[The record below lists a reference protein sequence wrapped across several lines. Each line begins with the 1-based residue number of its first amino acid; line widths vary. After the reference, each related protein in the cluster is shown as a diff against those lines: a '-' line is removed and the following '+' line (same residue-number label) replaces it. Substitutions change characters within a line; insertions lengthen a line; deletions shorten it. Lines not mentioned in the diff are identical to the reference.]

1 MRTSTETKRGL
12 QHLGEEL
19 ALPPLPA
26 AVAEALA
33 ELNAQMEG
41 EVRTDAVHRAL
52 YATDASIYELVPF
65 GVALPKS
72 AADLVKIVKACAAA
86 GIPLTARTAGT
97 SLSGQAVGPGL
108 IVDTGRF
115 LNRVLSIDVERREAR
130 VEPGVV
136 RDELNRLLRPHGL
149 MFGPD
154 TSTSNRCMVGGMVGN
169 NSCGSYS
176 ILHGTTREN
185 LVSMEVV
192 LADGTVAELGEMSR
206 EAWLEHEAAGGLL
219 GSAMREVRGLV
230 EGQVETI
237 RAAFPKPE
245 VKRRNT
251 GYALDDLTYSWM
263 GDEPERK
270 ASLARVLCGSEGTLA
285 VTREVTLKLVPVP
298 KATMVVAAHFATIDE
313 AMHATV
319 EAVKHG
325 PAAVEL
331 LDKRTLDLSRL
342 NLEQERNRWFL
353 EGDPGAILVIEFFD
367 ETSEAARGRCEGVIE
382 ALQAAGLGYAFPV
395 IAPPRIGSIWELRK
409 AGLGVLMGSPGD
421 TKPQTLVEDTAV
433 AVADLPAYIAEF
445 AQLMARHQ
453 VDCVYYAH
461 ASVGELHLRPE
472 LDFKQPRDV
481 ARAEAIAGDVA
492 DLVRKYRGSLSG
504 EHGDGRVRGP
514 YIARVMGPEAYR
526 WLERVKRA
534 FDPAGILNPNNIT
547 QTRPMT
553 EDWRYHARYEQR
565 EVESAFAYA
574 ESGGLQ
580 RAVERCNGAGVCRK
594 TAAMGGTMCP
604 SYMVTGEEHDT
615 TRGRANLFRLML
627 QQGPEAMF
635 TSPALGEAL
644 ELCVGCKACKSECP
658 ASVDMARLKTEYW
671 AGRYALEGTP
681 LAARAFAEVT
691 EWSRLAQEL
700 PLGATVANW
709 VSGTGL
715 AKAVMAKALGLS
727 EMRTMP
733 AISGR
738 SFHDWFGARKRA
750 SKPGA
755 ERVCLFVDE
764 FTDRYEPEV
773 GQAAVAVLEA
783 GGFEVIAPVF
793 APSGRTYLSRGLVAE
808 AREVIGQNVVA
819 LDRLLDDVVAVLG
832 LEPSAILTYI
842 DESLD
847 FADVP
852 WRAAAERV
860 AKKVK
865 LAEDFVG
872 EVAARE
878 PSRWSWQPEAERV
891 MLHGHCH
898 QKALVGTG
906 GAVAALKASGCSVET
921 IASGCCGMAGS
932 FGYEAK
938 NYEVSMAMGELVLFP
953 AVRGAEAAMQVA
965 ASGTSCRHQI
975 HDGTGRSSAH
985 TMVILAGRLKRG

>member
-1 MRTSTETKRGL
+1 MRTSTETTRGL
-12 QHLGEEL
+12 RHLGEEL
-19 ALPPLPA
+19 ALPALPV

-176 ILHGTTREN
+176 IFHGTTRES

-192 LADGTVAELGEMSR
+192 LSDGSVAELGEMEREGWLAR
-206 EAWLEHEAAGGLL
+206 EAQGGLL

-230 EGQVETI
+230 EGQVEVI
-237 RAAFPKPE
+237 RAAFPKRE

-342 NLEQERNRWFL
+342 NLEQDRNRWFL

-367 ETSEAARGRCEGVIE
+367 ETSEAARARCEGVIA

-395 IAPPRIGSIWELRK
+395 IAPPRINSIWELRK

-421 TKPQTLVEDTAV
+421 RKPQTLVEDTAV

-461 ASVGELHLRPE
+461 ASVGELHMRPE
-472 LDFKQPRDV
+472 LDFKQPGDV

-514 YIARVMGPEAYR
+514 YIARVMGPEAYG
-526 WLERVKRA
+526 WLERVKQA

-553 EDWRYHARYEQR
+553 DDWRYHAQYEHR
-565 EVESAFAYA
+565 EVASAFAYA

-594 TAAMGGTMCP
+594 TPAMGGTMCP

-691 EWSRLAQEL
+691 EWSRLVQEL
-700 PLGATVANW
+700 PLGAAVANW

-727 EMRTMP
+727 EKRTMP
-733 AISGR
+733 AISGS
-738 SFHDWFGARKRA
+738 SFHDWFGARKQPSR
-750 SKPGA
+750 PGA

-819 LDRLLDDVVAVLG
+819 LDRLLDDVVAVVG
-832 LEPSAILTYI
+832 LEPSAVLTYI
-842 DESLD
+842 DESVD

-878 PSRWSWQPEAERV
+878 PSRWSWQAEPERV

-898 QKALVGTG
+898 QKALVGTT

-921 IASGCCGMAGS
+921 IPSGCCGMAGS

-953 AVRGAEAAMQVA
+953 AVRGAESTAQVV

-975 HDGTGRSSAH
+975 HDGTGRSSSHA
-985 TMVILAGRLKRG
+985 MVVLAGRLKRR

>member
-1 MRTSTETKRGL
+1 
-12 QHLGEEL
+12 
-19 ALPPLPA
+19 
-26 AVAEALA
+26 
-33 ELNAQMEG
+33 
-41 EVRTDAVHRAL
+41 
-52 YATDASIYELVPF
+52 
-65 GVALPKS
+65 
-72 AADLVKIVKACAAA
+72 
-86 GIPLTARTAGT
+86 
-97 SLSGQAVGPGL
+97 
-108 IVDTGRF
+108 
-115 LNRVLSIDVERREAR
+115 
-130 VEPGVV
+130 
-136 RDELNRLLRPHGL
+136 
-149 MFGPD
+149 
-154 TSTSNRCMVGGMVGN
+154 
-169 NSCGSYS
+169 
-176 ILHGTTREN
+176 
-185 LVSMEVV
+185 
-192 LADGTVAELGEMSR
+192 
-206 EAWLEHEAAGGLL
+206 
-219 GSAMREVRGLV
+219 
-230 EGQVETI
+230 
-237 RAAFPKPE
+237 
-245 VKRRNT
+245 
-251 GYALDDLTYSWM
+251 M

-367 ETSEAARGRCEGVIE
+367 ETSEAARARCEGVIA
-382 ALQAAGLGYAFPV
+382 ALQAAGLGYAFPI
-395 IAPPRIGSIWELRK
+395 IAPPRINSIWELRK

-421 TKPQTLVEDTAV
+421 RKPQTLVEDTAV

-461 ASVGELHLRPE
+461 ASVGELHMRPE
-472 LDFKQPRDV
+472 LDFKQPGDV

-514 YIARVMGPEAYR
+514 YIARVMGPEAYG

-553 EDWRYHARYEQR
+553 DDWRYHAQYEHR
-565 EVESAFAYA
+565 EVASAFAYA

-594 TAAMGGTMCP
+594 TPAMGGTMCP

-691 EWSRLAQEL
+691 EWSRLVQEL
-700 PLGATVANW
+700 PLGAAVANW

-727 EMRTMP
+727 EKRTMP
-733 AISGR
+733 AISGS
-738 SFHDWFGARKRA
+738 SFHDWFGARKQPSR
-750 SKPGA
+750 PGA

-819 LDRLLDDVVAVLG
+819 LDRLLDDVVAVVG
-832 LEPSAILTYI
+832 LEPSAVLTYI
-842 DESLD
+842 DESVD

-878 PSRWSWQPEAERV
+878 PSRWSWQAEPERV

-898 QKALVGTG
+898 QKALVGTT

-921 IASGCCGMAGS
+921 IPSGCCGMAGS

-953 AVRGAEAAMQVA
+953 AVRGAESSMQVV

-975 HDGTGRSSAH
+975 HDGTGRSSSHA
-985 TMVILAGRLKRG
+985 MVVLAGRLKRR

>member
-1 MRTSTETKRGL
+1 MSSTTEKRRDL
-12 QHLGEEL
+12 RQAGEEL
-19 ALPPLPA
+19 ALPALPA

-33 ELNAQMEG
+33 RLDAELDG
-41 EVRTDAVHRAL
+41 EVRSDAVHRAL

-86 GIPLTARTAGT
+86 GIPLTARAAGT

-108 IVDTGRF
+108 IVDTGRY
-115 LNRVLSIDVERREAR
+115 LNRVVSIDVERREAR

-136 RDELNRLLRPHGL
+136 RDELNRQLRPHGL

-176 ILHGTTREN
+176 IFYGTTREN

-192 LADGTVAELGEMSR
+192 LADGSVAELGEMSR
-206 EAWLEHEAAGGLL
+206 EAWLEREAAGGLL
-219 GSAMREVRGLV
+219 GGAMREVRGLV
-230 EGQVETI
+230 EGQTEAI
-237 RAAFPKPE
+237 RAAYPKRE

-382 ALQAAGLGYAFPV
+382 ALKAAGLGYAYPV
-395 IAPPRIGSIWELRK
+395 IAPPRINSIWELRK

-514 YIARVMGPEAYR
+514 YIARVMGQEAYG
-526 WLERVKRA
+526 WLERVKQA
-534 FDPAGILNPNNIT
+534 FDPAGMLNPNNIT

-553 EDWRYHARYEQR
+553 ADWRYHPQYEQR
-565 EVESAFAYA
+565 EIASAFAYA

-658 ASVDMARLKTEYW
+658 ASVDMSRLKTEYW
-671 AGRYALEGTP
+671 AGRYAIEGTP
-681 LAARAFAEVT
+681 LTARAFAEVT
-691 EWSRLAQEL
+691 EWSRLAQAL
-700 PLGATVANW
+700 PLGAAVANW
-709 VSGTGL
+709 VSGTGA

-727 EMRTMP
+727 EKRTMP
-733 AISGR
+733 AISGS
-738 SFHDWFGARKRA
+738 SFHDWFAGRKRPA
-750 SKPGA
+750 IAGS

-773 GQAAVAVLEA
+773 GRAAVEVLEA

-808 AREVIGQNVVA
+808 AREVIGRNVVA
-819 LDRLLDDVVAVLG
+819 LDRLLDDVVAVVG

-852 WRAAAERV
+852 WSGAAARV

-878 PSRWSWQPEAERV
+878 PARWRWQEEAERV
-891 MLHGHCH
+891 VLHGHCH
-898 QKALVGTG
+898 QKALVGTT
-906 GAVAALKASGCSVET
+906 GAVAALKAAGCSVET
-921 IASGCCGMAGS
+921 IPSGCCGMAGS

-953 AVRGAEAAMQVA
+953 AVRGAASSTQVV

-975 HDGTGRSSAH
+975 HDGTGRSSSHA
-985 TMVILAGRLKRG
+985 MVVLAGRLKHG

>member
-1 MRTSTETKRGL
+1 MRSTTETTRGL
-12 QHLGEEL
+12 RHLGEEL
-19 ALPPLPA
+19 ALPPIPA
-26 AVAEALA
+26 PVAAALA
-33 ELNAQMEG
+33 ELAGMMEG

-52 YATDASIYELVPF
+52 YATDASIYELIPF
-65 GVALPKS
+65 GVALPRS
-72 AADLVKIVKACAAA
+72 PEDLVRIVTVCTRA
-86 GIPLTARTAGT
+86 GIPMTARTAGT

-108 IVDTGRF
+108 IVDTGRY
-115 LNRVLSIDVERREAR
+115 LNRVLSIDTERREAR
-130 VEPGVV
+130 VQPGVV

-176 ILHGTTREN
+176 IHYGTTREN
-185 LVSMEVV
+185 LTSMEVV
-192 LADGTVAELGEMSR
+192 LADGTVAELGEMTR
-206 EAWLEHEAAGGLL
+206 EAWLTREAEGGLL
-219 GSAMREVRGLV
+219 GEAMRTVRGLV
-230 EGQVETI
+230 EGQVAAI
-237 RAAFPKPE
+237 RNAFPKPQ

-263 GDEPERK
+263 GDAPERT
-270 ASLARVLCGSEGTLA
+270 ANLARLLCGSEGTLA
-285 VTREVTLKLVPVP
+285 LTREVTLKLVPVP

-319 EAVKHG
+319 EAVKLG

-353 EGDPGAILVIEFFD
+353 EGDPGAILVIEFFADTSD
-367 ETSEAARGRCEGVIE
+367 EARARCEAVVA
-382 ALQAAGLGYAFPV
+382 ALQGAGLGYAFPI
-395 IAPPRIGSIWELRK
+395 IAPPHINSIWELRK

-433 AVADLPAYIAEF
+433 AVEDLPAYIAEF
-445 AQLMARHQ
+445 ARLMSRHQ

-472 LDFKQPRDV
+472 LDFKQAGDV
-481 ARAEAIAGDVA
+481 ARAEAIAADVA

-514 YIARVMGPEAYR
+514 YIERVMGSVAYG
-526 WLERVKRA
+526 WLEQVKQA
-534 FDPAGILNPNNIT
+534 FDPKGLFNPNNIT

-553 EDWRYHARYEQR
+553 DDWRYHPQYVQR
-565 EVESAFAYA
+565 ELESGFAYA

-594 TAAMGGTMCP
+594 TPSMGGTMCP

-627 QQGPEAMF
+627 QKGPEAMF
-635 TSPALGEAL
+635 RSEALGEAL
-644 ELCVGCKACKSECP
+644 ELCVGCKGCKSECP

-681 LAARAFAEVT
+681 LAARAFGEVT
-691 EWSRLAQEL
+691 EWSRLAQEV
-700 PLGATVANW
+700 PLGAAIANRL
-709 VSGTGL
+709 SRTSL
-715 AKAVMAKALGLS
+715 AKKVMAKTLGLS
-727 EMRTMP
+727 EARTMP
-733 AISGR
+733 AIAPR
-738 SFHDWFGARKRA
+738 SFFDWWEERKA
-750 SKPGA
+750 PTSSDAP
-755 ERVCLFVDE
+755 RVCLFVDE

-773 GQAAVAVLEA
+773 GRAAVEVLEA
-783 GGFEVIAPVF
+783 GGFAVVAPHL
-793 APSGRTYLSRGLVAE
+793 APSGRTYLSRGLME
-808 AREVIGQNVVA
+808 QAREVIGQNVVT
-819 LDRLLDDVVAVLG
+819 LDRLLEDVVAVVG
-832 LEPSAILTYI
+832 IEPSAILTYL

-847 FADVP
+847 FAGVQ
-852 WRAAAERV
+852 WREAAERV
-860 AKKVK
+860 AKKIR
-865 LAEDFVG
+865 LAEDFVA

-878 PSRWSWQPEAERV
+878 PERWRWRSDATAV

-898 QKALVGTG
+898 QKALVGTT
-906 GAVAALKASGCSVET
+906 GATAALKAAGCGVET

-953 AVRGAEAAMQVA
+953 AVRAAGEEKQIA

-975 HDGTGRSSAH
+975 HDGTGRAAQH
-985 TMVILAGRLKRG
+985 TMVVLAERLAR

>member
-1 MRTSTETKRGL
+1 MRTSTETTRGL
-12 QHLGEEL
+12 RHLGEEL
-19 ALPPLPA
+19 ALPALPV

-176 ILHGTTREN
+176 IFHGTTRES

-192 LADGTVAELGEMSR
+192 LSDGSVAELGEMEREGWLAR
-206 EAWLEHEAAGGLL
+206 EAQGGLL

-230 EGQVETI
+230 EGQVEVI
-237 RAAFPKPE
+237 RAAFPKRE

-342 NLEQERNRWFL
+342 NLEQDRNRWFL

-367 ETSEAARGRCEGVIE
+367 ETSEAARARCEGVIA
-382 ALQAAGLGYAFPV
+382 ALQAAGLGYAFPI
-395 IAPPRIGSIWELRK
+395 IAPPRINSIWELRK

-421 TKPQTLVEDTAV
+421 RKPQTLVEDTAV

-461 ASVGELHLRPE
+461 ASVGELHMRPE
-472 LDFKQPRDV
+472 LDFKQPGDV

-514 YIARVMGPEAYR
+514 YIARVMGPEAYG
-526 WLERVKRA
+526 WLERVKQA

-553 EDWRYHARYEQR
+553 DDWRYHAQYEHR
-565 EVESAFAYA
+565 EVASAFAYA

-594 TAAMGGTMCP
+594 TPAMGGTMCP

-691 EWSRLAQEL
+691 EWSRLVQEL
-700 PLGATVANW
+700 PLGAAVANW

-727 EMRTMP
+727 EKRTMP
-733 AISGR
+733 AISGS
-738 SFHDWFGARKRA
+738 SFHDWFGARKQPSR
-750 SKPGA
+750 PGA

-819 LDRLLDDVVAVLG
+819 LDRLLDDVVAVVG
-832 LEPSAILTYI
+832 LEPSAVLTYI
-842 DESLD
+842 DESVD

-878 PSRWSWQPEAERV
+878 PSRWSWQTEPERV

-898 QKALVGTG
+898 QKALVGTT

-921 IASGCCGMAGS
+921 IPSGCCGMAGS

-953 AVRGAEAAMQVA
+953 AVRGAESTAQVV

-975 HDGTGRSSAH
+975 HDGTGRSSSHA
-985 TMVILAGRLKRG
+985 MVVLAGRLKRR

>member
-1 MRTSTETKRGL
+1 MRTSTETTRGL
-12 QHLGEEL
+12 RHLGEEL
-19 ALPPLPA
+19 ALPALPV

-130 VEPGVV
+130 AEPGVV

-176 ILHGTTREN
+176 IFHGTTRES

-192 LADGTVAELGEMSR
+192 LSDGSVAELGEMEREGWLAR
-206 EAWLEHEAAGGLL
+206 EAQGGLL

-237 RAAFPKPE
+237 RAAFPKRE

-342 NLEQERNRWFL
+342 NLEQDRNRWFL

-367 ETSEAARGRCEGVIE
+367 ETSEAARARCEGVIA
-382 ALQAAGLGYAFPV
+382 ALQAAGLGYAFPI
-395 IAPPRIGSIWELRK
+395 IAPPRINSIWELRK

-421 TKPQTLVEDTAV
+421 RKPQTLVEDTAV

-461 ASVGELHLRPE
+461 ASVGELHMRPE
-472 LDFKQPRDV
+472 LDFKQPGDV

-514 YIARVMGPEAYR
+514 YIARVMGPEAYG
-526 WLERVKRA
+526 WLERVKQA

-553 EDWRYHARYEQR
+553 DDWRYHAQYEHR
-565 EVESAFAYA
+565 EVASAFAYA

-594 TAAMGGTMCP
+594 TPAMGGTMCP

-691 EWSRLAQEL
+691 EWSRLVQEL
-700 PLGATVANW
+700 PLGAAVANW

-727 EMRTMP
+727 EKRTMP
-733 AISGR
+733 AISGS
-738 SFHDWFGARKRA
+738 SFHDWFGARKQPSR
-750 SKPGA
+750 PGA

-819 LDRLLDDVVAVLG
+819 LDRLLDDVVAVVG
-832 LEPSAILTYI
+832 LEPSAVLTYI
-842 DESLD
+842 DESVD

-878 PSRWSWQPEAERV
+878 PSRWSWQAEPERV

-898 QKALVGTG
+898 QKALVGTT
-906 GAVAALKASGCSVET
+906 GAVAALKASGCTVET
-921 IASGCCGMAGS
+921 IPSGCCGMAGS

-953 AVRGAEAAMQVA
+953 AVRGAESSMQVV

-975 HDGTGRSSAH
+975 HDGTGRSSSHA
-985 TMVILAGRLKRG
+985 MVVLAGRLKRR

>member
-1 MRTSTETKRGL
+1 
-12 QHLGEEL
+12 
-19 ALPPLPA
+19 
-26 AVAEALA
+26 
-33 ELNAQMEG
+33 
-41 EVRTDAVHRAL
+41 
-52 YATDASIYELVPF
+52 
-65 GVALPKS
+65 
-72 AADLVKIVKACAAA
+72 
-86 GIPLTARTAGT
+86 
-97 SLSGQAVGPGL
+97 
-108 IVDTGRF
+108 
-115 LNRVLSIDVERREAR
+115 
-130 VEPGVV
+130 
-136 RDELNRLLRPHGL
+136 
-149 MFGPD
+149 
-154 TSTSNRCMVGGMVGN
+154 
-169 NSCGSYS
+169 
-176 ILHGTTREN
+176 
-185 LVSMEVV
+185 
-192 LADGTVAELGEMSR
+192 
-206 EAWLEHEAAGGLL
+206 
-219 GSAMREVRGLV
+219 
-230 EGQVETI
+230 
-237 RAAFPKPE
+237 
-245 VKRRNT
+245 
-251 GYALDDLTYSWM
+251 
-263 GDEPERK
+263 
-270 ASLARVLCGSEGTLA
+270 
-285 VTREVTLKLVPVP
+285 
-298 KATMVVAAHFATIDE
+298 
-313 AMHATV
+313 
-319 EAVKHG
+319 
-325 PAAVEL
+325 
-331 LDKRTLDLSRL
+331 
-342 NLEQERNRWFL
+342 
-353 EGDPGAILVIEFFD
+353 
-367 ETSEAARGRCEGVIE
+367 
-382 ALQAAGLGYAFPV
+382 
-395 IAPPRIGSIWELRK
+395 
-409 AGLGVLMGSPGD
+409 
-421 TKPQTLVEDTAV
+421 
-433 AVADLPAYIAEF
+433 
-445 AQLMARHQ
+445 
-453 VDCVYYAH
+453 
-461 ASVGELHLRPE
+461 
-472 LDFKQPRDV
+472 
-481 ARAEAIAGDVA
+481 
-492 DLVRKYRGSLSG
+492 
-504 EHGDGRVRGP
+504 
-514 YIARVMGPEAYR
+514 MGPEAYG
-526 WLERVKRA
+526 WLERVKQA

-553 EDWRYHARYEQR
+553 DDWRYHAQYEHR
-565 EVESAFAYA
+565 EVASAFAYA

-594 TAAMGGTMCP
+594 TPAMGGTMCP

-691 EWSRLAQEL
+691 EWSRLVQEL
-700 PLGATVANW
+700 PLGAAVANW

-727 EMRTMP
+727 EKRTMP
-733 AISGR
+733 AISGS
-738 SFHDWFGARKRA
+738 SFHDWFGARKQPSR
-750 SKPGA
+750 PGA

-819 LDRLLDDVVAVLG
+819 LDRLLDDVVAVVG
-832 LEPSAILTYI
+832 LEPSAVLTYI
-842 DESLD
+842 DESVD

-878 PSRWSWQPEAERV
+878 PSRWSWQAEPERV

-921 IASGCCGMAGS
+921 IPRGCCGKAGS

-953 AVRGAEAAMQVA
+953 AVRGAESSTQVA